1 MATLPRG
8 ALLAVAISA
17 TVYTIV
23 QGLSYPLLALLLEQA
38 GAQEWEI
45 GVNAAMMPV
54 GMVVAGA
61 GGPPLVRL
69 LGARAVGMSSFCLAA
84 LCLLAI
90 KAVETDPVLWLPLR
104 FVMGFALACIFIVT
118 DTWINELTPDASRG
132 RVLGLYSALLSV
144 GFAIGPGILVVAG
157 TRGWIPFL
165 VGAGCTLAALV
176 PLVIV
181 RKQLPDAAGDV
192 GQASGRSFLGLA
204 PILLLG
210 VVIVAFSEQAVMS
223 LLPVWALA
231 QNFDVRT
238 ASIMLAVMS
247 IGSIVLTFP
256 VGWLADRLPRG
267 PLTAGCAVVAAGC
280 AALLALLEGATVAL
294 WPVLF
299 LFGGTYYAIYVLS
312 LVSLGE
318 RFSGQM
324 LVAGTAAFGAAW
336 GLGGIVG
343 PPLVGGVMTRV
354 GPSGLLSTLSIVFTM
369 LVVVNVAPRLSDRNK
384 RKHASEG
391 RDEV

>member
-1 MATLPRG
+1 MTTLPRG

-38 GAQEWEI
+38 GAPEWEI
-45 GVNAAMMPV
+45 GVNAAMMPM

-69 LGARAVGMSSFCLAA
+69 LGARVVGMSGFCLAA

-90 KAVETDPVLWLPLR
+90 KAVEADPMLWLPLR
-104 FVMGFALACIFIVT
+104 FVMGFALACIFVVT

-144 GFAIGPGILVVAG
+144 GFAIGPGILAVAG
-157 TRGWIPFL
+157 TKGWIPFL

-231 QNFDVRT
+231 QNFDVRI

-247 IGSIVLTFP
+247 IGSMVLTFP
-256 VGWLADRLPRG
+256 VGWLADRLPRR

-312 LVSLGE
+312 LVRLGE

-336 GLGGIVG
+336 GMGGIVG

-354 GPSGLLSTLSIVFTM
+354 GPSGLPFTLAILFAV
-369 LVVVNVAPRLSDRNK
+369 LVVINAAPRLS
-384 RKHASEG
+384 G
-391 RDEV
+391 RDKV